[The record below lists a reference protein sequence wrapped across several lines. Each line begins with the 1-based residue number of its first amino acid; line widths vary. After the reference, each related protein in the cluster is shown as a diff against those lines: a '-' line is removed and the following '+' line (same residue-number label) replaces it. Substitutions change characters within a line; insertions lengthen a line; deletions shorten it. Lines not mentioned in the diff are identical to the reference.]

1 MIEICFRKVYIVNG
15 AKTQTVNICSKQ
27 NKQGLYDYTVR
38 IQKPNSYV
46 SEYQLSGL
54 KFNSLNEFI
63 VLLTG
68 KYKGILEKKPI
79 DYGNIKI
86 DKTNLKEKSFN
97 KKIFNSDLWLA
108 KAIPIVEFTIND
120 FIKLF
125 TENPFLHRCEHSIH
139 CELYYMLLQNK
150 LLNEYAV
157 VDDFKIRLIHKE
169 WPEYNIRSDK
179 NKRGETDIAIL
190 SPTNLKE
197 YSINDYKNGT
207 IEAPIAIELGLDYKY
222 NHFEKDISKL
232 INSNIYMGYII
243 HLVRETEVTE
253 DFIFLENA
261 ILEAENNYPNIKIA
275 YARFGLDKRIY
286 KKSIGDK
293 TIITLNKV

>member
-1 MIEICFRKVYIVNG
+1 
-15 AKTQTVNICSKQ
+15 
-27 NKQGLYDYTVR
+27 
-38 IQKPNSYV
+38 
-46 SEYQLSGL
+46 
-54 KFNSLNEFI
+54 
-63 VLLTG
+63 
-68 KYKGILEKKPI
+68 
-79 DYGNIKI
+79 
-86 DKTNLKEKSFN
+86 
-97 KKIFNSDLWLA
+97 
-108 KAIPIVEFTIND
+108 
-120 FIKLF
+120 
-125 TENPFLHRCEHSIH
+125 
-139 CELYYMLLQNK
+139 MLLQNK

-275 YARFGLDKRIY
+275 YARFGLDKIIY